1 MKRMKKICFS
11 AILTIALICN
21 MVLTTAAAAM
31 PSSEEMYAQR
41 ELAGIQQFQR
51 LMDYFESR
59 AATASV
65 DGDITAVYPEY
76 YGGAYLNDDGNLVV
90 VMTDMSDKATVQE
103 VTQNTKLT
111 VQHGAV
117 SLNTLMAT
125 YELIW
130 NTYVAYKEMYKGV
143 DESEISPEMKCYL
156 DNFVGVGVKQSENAV
171 LVDLMNTDEKT
182 IACVEQ
188 FLPDVEYVRIAEHE
202 NPVSELDVQEEL
214 DISEKKKNIESK
226 SNSKQYYPG
235 DSIHIHGYENGTIGF
250 KCLVWDSQSSQ
261 YKDAFVTAGHA
272 VAVELPDESLMFN
285 ENQIVYEGNQSPTQE
300 NGTAIGK
307 VFAGQIGG
315 KLDVALVILDD
326 GVPEIS
332 GTTKSGAVLK
342 NGSFFTA
349 NETLEGTM
357 AYMEGSVSGK
367 VNGKV
372 KNVAYSYNDNELGVH
387 FDDVIRC
394 NYTGVKG
401 DSGGVVYAQVD
412 NGDNAIIGI
421 HHGILS
427 IFSGSDAIVIK
438 GVNILDAYQGV
449 IYAYS

>member
-59 AATASV
+59 AATASG

-182 IACVEQ
+182 IACVKQ

-202 NPVSELDVQEEL
+202 NILDEQGEFQSANIVNNTSATSLLMSSVVYQPGNPVHIAGEE
-214 DISEKKKNIESK
+214 NC
-226 SNSKQYYPG
+226 
-235 DSIHIHGYENGTIGF
+235 TIGF
-250 KCLVWDSQSSQ
+250 RCKILDDGV
-261 YKDAFVTAGHA
+261 YKHGFVTAAHG
-272 VAVELPDESLMFN
+272 VGILSGT
-285 ENQIVYEGNQSPTQE
+285 IVYEGNTSGTN
-300 NGTAIGK
+300 NGVIVGR
-307 VFAGQIGG
+307 VYGGQLGG
-315 KLDVALVILDD
+315 TLDASLVILEDQTT
-326 GVPEIS
+326 PIS
-332 GTTKSGAVLK
+332 DSAINGAIITDI
-342 NGSFFTA
+342 FFTA
-349 NETLEGTM
+349 DETLEGTT
-357 AYMEGSVSGK
+357 AYMVGYKSGVLSGK
-367 VNGKV
+367 VKSVSYTYEDKETGLILNDLV
-372 KNVAYSYNDNELGVH
+372 KCDYKGD
-387 FDDVIRC
+387 F
-394 NYTGVKG
+394 G
-401 DSGGVVYAQVD
+401 DSGGVVYAQGA
-412 NGDNAIIGI
+412 NGNYIIGI
-421 HHGILS
+421 HRGKPTKLNILQDS
-427 IFSGSDAIVIK
+427 VVVK
-438 GVNILDAYQGV
+438 GANILDRWDGIIAGYN
-449 IYAYS
+449 